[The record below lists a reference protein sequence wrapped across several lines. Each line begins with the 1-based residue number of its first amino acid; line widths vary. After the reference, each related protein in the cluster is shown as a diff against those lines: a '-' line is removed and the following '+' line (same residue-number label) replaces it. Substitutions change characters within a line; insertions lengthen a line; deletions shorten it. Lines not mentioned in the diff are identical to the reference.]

1 MAAWFSGSQAPQIE
15 NTAELLRVGNVV
27 EVEQAPI
34 GVSVHQLNTEL
45 REEVEAVGLPIESN
59 VYDIEPKVIRP
70 KGEQVVCPQDG
81 RIGASYVDCLEGLDN
96 VGVAIFMLS
105 YAWSYRIID
114 ILSALQ
120 SFCEDSKPVIDPKR
134 AYVWICCLCKLF
146 LYSFVCVISLS
157 TSALHF

>member
-1 MAAWFSGSQAPQIE
+1 M
-15 NTAELLRVGNVV
+15 
-27 EVEQAPI
+27 
-34 GVSVHQLNTEL
+34 
-45 REEVEAVGLPIESN
+45 
-59 VYDIEPKVIRP
+59 
-70 KGEQVVCPQDG
+70 VCPQDG

-96 VGVAIFMLS
+96 VGVAIFML
-105 YAWSYRIID
+105 WSYRIID

-157 TSALHF
+157 TSALSFLTNALVGINQHRIKESQASGSGTTSFEDLQNIFGTRVRRIGDTLQMWLHL